1 MPDLI
6 PNPQQLA
13 EACVDAIQANDNAA
27 RSLGLE
33 VIDVQPGKVTVCMTI
48 TREMTNSHNNCHGGL
63 IFTLADAGFAFAC
76 NNANQATVASGC
88 SIEFIAP
95 AEIGDRLTATVR
107 ERTRS
112 RRTGV
117 YDAEITNQRKELVAL
132 FRGKSYQ
139 IRGQIIPQPGAPT

>member
-1 MPDLI
+1 MPDQPLK
-6 PNPQQLA
+6 PQQLA
-13 EACVDAIQANDNAA
+13 EACVDAIQANDNAV
-27 RSLGLE
+27 RLLGIE
-33 VIDVQPGKVTVCMTI
+33 VIEVQPGNATVCMTI
-48 TREMTNSHNNCHGGL
+48 TEEMTNSHNNCHGGL

-76 NNANQATVASGC
+76 NNANQMTVASGC

-95 AEIGDRLTATVR
+95 ATIGDRLTAVVR
-107 ERTRS
+107 ERSRS

-139 IRGQIIPQPGAPT
+139 IRGQIIPQTGIQT